1 MRSSRKDL
9 VLSAIGDIRESM
21 STSRRGRPSY
31 VNLNLAQKNHGHAQQ
46 ELSAALPYV
55 PASLLARS
63 LPALGELQGG
73 ARSAIASERGAAL
86 FVDVAGFSQL
96 ARSLARSDAA
106 HGAEKLTSQLNLFLQ
121 QLISRLH
128 ARGAEVLLFLGD
140 ALVAFVPAAAA
151 GGAAALRDAA
161 RLAVEAALDVR
172 GIAFERAGVALR
184 SHTGCGAGELQT
196 YLVAAAQR
204 ASKDEEIVVSAEMYA
219 LLEGYDAE
227 PVPPVAGRS
236 LYRLSIPHGKPES
249 CPRCRSPPRRTP
261 LPAAAPAPRPGAG
274 RGGRG
279 ASFFGD
285 DIRRIV
291 VLFASFPELDLAV
304 AAGEGKHS
312 GRSARH
318 AARFAQVV
326 RSVHRATA
334 EYEGSVNKIVITIPR
349 PLLHYR
355 RQGASALLAFGINQ
369 HSHEDDD
376 ERAVRLALALQEW
389 FAASSAPFA
398 CGVAAGRSFC
408 GSLGAPCRKEYA
420 VIGDCV
426 IIAARLMSAARE
438 AVAAERG
445 PGPAAAQQRVFCDA
459 SVVASIKDRGR
470 PSGLSFAGLPP
481 VLAKGFQD
489 PLHAYSPSR
498 SDPHPAHNAERP
510 LVTYRP
516 PRGTVADPD
525 GPEAIGGLGLLG
537 AASDDPVT
545 PSGNGGRRAPHACVG
560 RGEELGR
567 ALAAVDRLCAEG
579 EGGTVVIEGP
589 AGYGKSRLLQEVTRE
604 CAARGVRVLRADATA
619 VEESTPLWGLRG
631 LLASVADVSSGEAL
645 RRDLA
650 GRGLASAAD
659 AKLFWDC
666 LFGAFE
672 SEAAPAADDEA
683 ARGQDSFRGRHS
695 RNAMSFYGGAAS
707 LSGGKAASGRGLL
720 PLFGA
725 GPIARVSNAFSRLV
739 LALEQDGFFPVAGSA
754 AGPAAL
760 AAPAPAPAPAP
771 AKRVAI
777 VLEDAH
783 WLDSASWFV
792 IRCVRDTVRSALL
805 VIASRPM
812 PPATVPRDYL
822 ILSGQLDDTAVHLA
836 GGGGGEEGPRPPLPA
851 RGGDLGDAS
860 PHSQKRGGEGVGG
873 EGEPPVRMK
882 AAAGGLAAL
891 ADPDSKSDRRNVNGS
906 GTGAEAS
913 PKLNTTRTPSEAGTP
928 KREPL
933 FRDGML
939 PPLRHPVQVSLIRL
953 GPLPPDA
960 ARALFLSLAERMS
973 VQLPPA
979 AAESVL
985 AKAAGVPLFLVELC
999 RHSLAGPAAPDFVVP
1014 DSIQQIVLAR
1024 TDRLPARAQAVLKV
1038 AATLGSGFTAESVW
1052 AVAGGASSPERVRR
1066 AFRTLRAANLILER
1080 EGGPAPPKEIEDL
1093 DEGDEDED
1101 DEEDGGQ
1108 PAADWPPLD
1117 LPFSFFHAL
1126 TRDAVY
1132 NAMLRTQRRELHA
1145 AAGRW
1150 LEARSKDDG
1159 HDLAAL
1165 AMHYRLGGMPEKALG
1180 YLVRAAEHAMAT
1192 NALAEAARLNAE
1204 VVEAIDGLGLAGP
1217 DAPPVPRAARA
1228 EAEAPAGRRP
1238 SEVDPSATPGGPSK
1252 QAAWAVVRGCA
1263 LRSWA
1268 RVRYYEGKYHIAQEL
1283 AAASL
1288 GTLGEPLA
1296 QNTGSPLALARAL
1309 FRVWRL
1315 GRASDAAPPAAAAAD
1330 LLASPTLLARRLAIL
1345 DCSLIVMWSLSRIG
1359 ATPARSKEHL
1369 ARLIVPISRAY
1380 EISLGTPAEA
1390 LALADVRVRG
1400 NFTVVLDAI
1409 TGNQKRA
1416 QALLEG
1422 VEELAERLGGG
1433 IPSSSAAHQRGMQ
1446 LCREGRFVEGVE
1458 AWARTVRLGGDHP
1471 DNLNNR
1477 SSFAIALF
1485 LTGNLAA
1492 SERVCEEAANMNSR
1506 LGLSETFVA
1515 TCTAVKCMAA
1525 LLQGH
1530 HDRADALFQRSR
1542 ASFSEE
1548 RIGRSWYMQTTG
1560 LAGAVLAWRAGDALS
1575 ALRFFEGAA
1584 ASLAIEMQ
1592 ALLWHR
1598 IQAAEAAARVAREAG
1613 LRAPLA
1619 AGAGGGGGPA
1629 SASFVSLWV

>member
-1 MRSSRKDL
+1 MVGDSR
-9 VLSAIGDIRESM
+9 G
-21 STSRRGRPSY
+21 GNC
-31 VNLNLAQKNHGHAQQ
+31 VNLELASKTHAQQ
-46 ELSAALPYV
+46 ERSAALPYV

-196 YLVAAAQR
+196 YLVRAGERAGQLLFAGDLVAQVAAAQR

-236 LYRLSIPHGKPES
+236 LYRLSIPHGKPDRES
-249 CPRCRSPPRRTP
+249 SPRCRSPPRRTP
-261 LPAAAPAPRPGAG
+261 LPAAAAAPRPGASAG
-274 RGGRG
+274 AGRG

-334 EYEGSVNKIVITIPR
+334 EYEGSVNKIVMCACALSRHPPAPLPPPPPR
-349 PLLHYR
+349 PPFIPPHPNPPCPSRFPSPPLLPHDDK
-355 RQGASALLAFGINQ
+355 GASALLAFGINQ

-438 AVAAERG
+438 AVAAERD

-459 SVVASIKDRGR
+459 SVVAAIKDRGR

-498 SDPHPAHNAERP
+498 SDQHPARNAERP
-510 LVTYRP
+510 LATDRE
-516 PRGTVADPD
+516 GAGDPD

-666 LFGAFE
+666 LFGAFA
-672 SEAAPAADDEA
+672 SGAGPAASID
-683 ARGQDSFRGRHS
+683 
-695 RNAMSFYGGAAS
+695 
-707 LSGGKAASGRGLL
+707 GKAASVQMSFRVRNKL
-720 PLFGA
+720 PLYGPLPFFGA
-725 GPIARVSNAFSRLV
+725 GSVARLSNAFSRLV
-739 LALEQDGFFPVAGSA
+739 LALEQGGTSSAVGAEREPVDTAE
-754 AGPAAL
+754 
-760 AAPAPAPAPAP
+760 PAPLAVAVAHPAP

-792 IRCVRDTVRSALL
+792 VRCVRDTVRSALL

-812 PPATVPRDYL
+812 PPASVPRDYL
-822 ILSGQLDDTAVHLA
+822 ILSGQLDDTAVHLT
-836 GGGGGEEGPRPPLPA
+836 GGGGGEEGPRLP
-851 RGGDLGDAS
+851 
-860 PHSQKRGGEGVGG
+860 
-873 EGEPPVRMK
+873 
-882 AAAGGLAAL
+882 
-891 ADPDSKSDRRNVNGS
+891 
-906 GTGAEAS
+906 
-913 PKLNTTRTPSEAGTP
+913 
-928 KREPL
+928 
-933 FRDGML
+933 
-939 PPLRHPVQVSLIRL
+939 
-953 GPLPPDA
+953 
-960 ARALFLSLAERMS
+960 
-973 VQLPPA
+973 
-979 AAESVL
+979 
-985 AKAAGVPLFLVELC
+985 
-999 RHSLAGPAAPDFVVP
+999 
-1014 DSIQQIVLAR
+1014 
-1024 TDRLPARAQAVLKV
+1024 
-1038 AATLGSGFTAESVW
+1038 
-1052 AVAGGASSPERVRR
+1052 
-1066 AFRTLRAANLILER
+1066 
-1080 EGGPAPPKEIEDL
+1080 
-1093 DEGDEDED
+1093 
-1101 DEEDGGQ
+1101 
-1108 PAADWPPLD
+1108 
-1117 LPFSFFHAL
+1117 
-1126 TRDAVY
+1126 
-1132 NAMLRTQRRELHA
+1132 
-1145 AAGRW
+1145 
-1150 LEARSKDDG
+1150 
-1159 HDLAAL
+1159 
-1165 AMHYRLGGMPEKALG
+1165 
-1180 YLVRAAEHAMAT
+1180 
-1192 NALAEAARLNAE
+1192 
-1204 VVEAIDGLGLAGP
+1204 
-1217 DAPPVPRAARA
+1217 
-1228 EAEAPAGRRP
+1228 
-1238 SEVDPSATPGGPSK
+1238 
-1252 QAAWAVVRGCA
+1252 
-1263 LRSWA
+1263 
-1268 RVRYYEGKYHIAQEL
+1268 L
-1283 AAASL
+1283 AAAAS
-1288 GTLGEPLA
+1288 
-1296 QNTGSPLALARAL
+1296 NGSPQRIMDD
-1309 FRVWRL
+1309 
-1315 GRASDAAPPAAAAAD
+1315 GEQPE
-1330 LLASPTLLARRLAIL
+1330 AIQ
-1345 DCSLIVMWSLSRIG
+1345 S
-1359 ATPARSKEHL
+1359 
-1369 ARLIVPISRAY
+1369 
-1380 EISLGTPAEA
+1380 
-1390 LALADVRVRG
+1390 
-1400 NFTVVLDAI
+1400 
-1409 TGNQKRA
+1409 
-1416 QALLEG
+1416 
-1422 VEELAERLGGG
+1422 
-1433 IPSSSAAHQRGMQ
+1433 
-1446 LCREGRFVEGVE
+1446 
-1458 AWARTVRLGGDHP
+1458 
-1471 DNLNNR
+1471 
-1477 SSFAIALF
+1477 
-1485 LTGNLAA
+1485 
-1492 SERVCEEAANMNSR
+1492 
-1506 LGLSETFVA
+1506 
-1515 TCTAVKCMAA
+1515 
-1525 LLQGH
+1525 
-1530 HDRADALFQRSR
+1530 
-1542 ASFSEE
+1542 
-1548 RIGRSWYMQTTG
+1548 
-1560 LAGAVLAWRAGDALS
+1560 
-1575 ALRFFEGAA
+1575 
-1584 ASLAIEMQ
+1584 
-1592 ALLWHR
+1592 
-1598 IQAAEAAARVAREAG
+1598 
-1613 LRAPLA
+1613 
-1619 AGAGGGGGPA
+1619 
-1629 SASFVSLWV
+1629 